1 MGENPNGRFCVIRGP
16 GERGDGCTRPVVES
30 APFDLCAKHLLEA
43 YEHVAGEVGVTDVLP
58 VPCPAC
64 ASRLGVRYPSGW
76 LCAVCEWRLGERPDQ
91 EGAPVRVDVVY
102 YLRWRDR
109 VKIGTSSNPRGRL
122 AQLRF
127 DEVLA
132 FERGDRML
140 EHHRHV
146 QFAVHRLGG
155 EWFDLAEPIV
165 EHVRLLADGVGDP
178 WDLHRRWRSEAA
190 ALAKDARG
198 VFVN

>member
-1 MGENPNGRFCVIRGP
+1 MGDDPNHRRCGIRVR
-16 GERGDGCTRPVVES
+16 GERGDGCGQPVAAS
-30 APFDLCAKHLLEA
+30 APLDLCAEHLLEA

-76 LCAVCEWRLGERPDQ
+76 LCAVCEWRLGDRPDQ
-91 EGAPVRVDVVY
+91 EGRAVRVDVVY

-109 VKIGTSSNPRGRL
+109 VKIGTSSNPRARL

-127 DEVLA
+127 DELLA
-132 FERGDRML
+132 FERGDRIL

-146 QFAVHRLGG
+146 QFAPYRLGG
-155 EWFDLAEPIV
+155 EWFDWAAPIA
-165 EHVRLLADGVGDP
+165 EHVRLLAEGMGDP
-178 WDLHRRWRSEAA
+178 WDLHRRWRSESA
-190 ALAKDARG
+190 ALAKEIREI
-198 VFVN
+198 VEK